1 MIYLDTKSL
10 EIEYTKGRPTPKS
23 EPAFSIPSPTPP
35 TLKSDFQKKL
45 RVAGCVFKNNK
56 TYQYRYSSSSNNH
69 LSNFSL
75 LEGKASLYPWATASV
90 STSR

>member
-35 TLKSDFQKKL
+35 TLKTNFQKKL
-45 RVAGCVFKNNK
+45 RVAGCV
-56 TYQYRYSSSSNNH
+56 
-69 LSNFSL
+69 L
-75 LEGKASLYPWATASV
+75 LQTNLPIPV
-90 STSR
+90 LILIQQPFI

>member
-35 TLKSDFQKKL
+35 TLKTNFQKKL
-45 RVAGCVFKNNK
+45 RVAGCVLLKKNL
-56 TYQYRYSSSSNNH
+56 QIPVLILIQQH
-69 LSNFSL
+69 FI
-75 LEGKASLYPWATASV
+75 
-90 STSR
+90 

>member
-1 MIYLDTKSL
+1 MYIVIEKYTT
-10 EIEYTKGRPTPKS
+10 EYTKGSPTPKS
-23 EPAFSIPSPTPP
+23 EPAFSIPSPTPQ

-45 RVAGCVFKNNK
+45 RVAFYYKQ

-75 LEGKASLYPWATASV
+75 LEGKASLYPWTTASV